1 MADYRHGVYGSEEA
15 TPISSMQNV
24 TDGITISIGVSPV
37 HLAVNPAETN
47 TPVLCYQKSEAV
59 QQLGYSEDFKTY
71 TNCESMKLLFDT
83 FGVSPVVFVNVF
95 DPAKHKTDVTE
106 NVTLAN
112 GVATLAAPILI
123 DSLVVKGKQSTVIE
137 IQDGDGPVDDEI
149 DDDFDVD
156 DDLDSGTTTETVVA
170 PTVTTET
177 RIVDVLLVKDE
188 DYIIATDDEGNVTV
202 TVTATNKVSDG
213 KIYLTYSQP
222 DPSKVTKEDII
233 GKVDPATG
241 RCSGIKLTSEV
252 YARYGILSGIIIA
265 PGWSKDPE
273 VAAALASEA
282 ENMDEVFLAV
292 APVDLDTTQI
302 EGYTGAPAWK
312 NQNGYSSKFQVSCYP
327 MVKLGDR
334 LYHGSTYLAGLLNR
348 LDSQND
354 GIPFNSPS
362 NKAIS
367 ISGMYNADG
376 TENYFGR
383 KAANYLNGNGIV
395 TFLNFNGWKM
405 WGNRTS
411 NYPQSSDPKDNFI
424 SVRRMFNY
432 VNNRLI
438 INFWSQIDEPTN
450 RRLIDD
456 VINKANTWFNGLVSR
471 GALLGGR
478 CEFLESDN
486 TQTDLM
492 DGKIRFRV
500 SYTPVSPAREIHF
513 ISQYDPDYLSN
524 LFVS

>member
-1 MADYRHGVYGSEEA
+1 MADYKHGVYGSEEA
-15 TPISSMQNV
+15 TPMTSMQNV

-37 HLAVNPAETN
+37 HLAVNPAEAN
-47 TPVLCYQKSEAV
+47 KPVLCYQKNEAV

-71 TNCESMKLLFDT
+71 TNCESTKLLFDV
-83 FGVSPVVFVNVF
+83 FGVSPVIFVNVF
-95 DPAKHKTDVTE
+95 DPKRHKSDVTKE
-106 NVTLAN
+106 ITLAN
-112 GVATLAAPILI
+112 GVATLAAPILLDTLKI
-123 DSLVVKGKQSTVIE
+123 TGKKKEIIE
-137 IQDGDGPVDDEI
+137 VEDFDDEGEEI
-149 DDDFDVD
+149 DDD
-156 DDLDSGTTTETVVA
+156 LDTGSDTSVSPST
-170 PTVTTET
+170 PTSRITTET
-177 RIVDVLLVKDE
+177 RLIDVPLINNE
-188 DYIIATDDEGNVTV
+188 DYTTETDDDGNVIV
-202 TVTATNKVSDG
+202 TITSLEKISDNKAIFS
-213 KIYLTYSQP
+213 YSQP

-233 GKVDPATG
+233 GKVDPVTG

-252 YARYGILSGIIIA
+252 YARYGILSGILIA
-265 PGWSKDPE
+265 PGWSEDPE

-411 NYPQSSDPKDNFI
+411 NYPQSSDPKDNFV